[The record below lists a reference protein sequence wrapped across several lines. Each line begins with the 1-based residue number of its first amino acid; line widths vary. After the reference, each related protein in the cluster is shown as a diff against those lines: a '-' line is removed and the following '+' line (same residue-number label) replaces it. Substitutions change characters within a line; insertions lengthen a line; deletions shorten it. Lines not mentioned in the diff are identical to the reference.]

1 MLSCPRCF
9 CQQQRPCPVEA
20 KWSCPDI
27 TDSTSIMAVDYT
39 IGAKKTSSPLT
50 DENKNLTYITRND
63 KKLSYVVTEN

>member
-1 MLSCPRCF
+1 
-9 CQQQRPCPVEA
+9 
-20 KWSCPDI
+20 
-27 TDSTSIMAVDYT
+27 MAVDYT